1 MCEKINALK
10 TVNGQLY
17 KHLTAIDKL
26 EKNAVKA
33 VFEIAVRLNIINTEK
48 LFDGT
53 EYKSICEL
61 SAACFGYSRSTTMNY
76 IKIAREYL
84 DVKQDGGKMRYTT
97 ICAREDGTDYRI
109 GQLNALGKTSAE
121 DFRMLDADGTISP
134 SMSADEIRKAVK
146 AFYEPEPDEPDE
158 TPEPPAEDT
167 EQENEPV
174 YDPAELALN
183 HVRTAADHIAH
194 AGEYFAGMEIE
205 PFCKRIADA
214 ITDFFKAL
222 EECEKNCNG
231 DAE

>member
-26 EKNAVKA
+26 EKNVVKA

-53 EYKSICEL
+53 EYKNICEL
-61 SAACFGYSRSTTMNY
+61 SAACFGYSRSTTLNY

-84 DVKQDGGKMRYTT
+84 DVKQDGGKMRYIT

-134 SMSADEIRKAVK
+134 AMSADEIRKAVK
-146 AFYEPEPDEPDE
+146 AFYEPDELEE
-158 TPEPPAEDT
+158 TPEPPAEDM
-167 EQENEPV
+167 EPENEPE
-174 YDPAELALN
+174 YNSEEIAIN

-194 AGEYFAGMEIE
+194 AGEYFAGSEFE
-205 PFCKRIADA
+205 PRVNRIADA
-214 ITDFFKAL
+214 ITEFFKAV
-222 EECEKNCNG
+222 EECKNNCDG

>member
-53 EYKSICEL
+53 EYKNICEL
-61 SAACFGYSRSTTMNY
+61 SAACFGYSRSTTLNY

-84 DVKQDGGKMRYTT
+84 DVKKDGGKMRYTT

-134 SMSADEIRKAVK
+134 TMSADEIRKAIK
-146 AFYEPEPDEPDE
+146 TFYEPEPDE

-167 EQENEPV
+167 ES
-174 YDPAELALN
+174 PAEDTEPEMDAEEIALN
-183 HVRTAADHIAH
+183 HVRAAADHIAH
-194 AGEYFAGMEIE
+194 AGEYFAGREIE
-205 PFCKRIADA
+205 TLVNRIADA
-214 ITDFFKAL
+214 ITEFFKAVD
-222 EECEKNCNG
+222 ECENNCDG

>member
-53 EYKSICEL
+53 EYKNICEL

-134 SMSADEIRKAVK
+134 AMSADEIRKAVK
-146 AFYEPEPDEPDE
+146 AFYEPEPDE

-167 EQENEPV
+167 EPEETET
-174 YDPAELALN
+174 PAETAKKQMLLAIGHL
-183 HVRTAADHIAH
+183 TDAA
-194 AGEYFAGMEIE
+194 EYYNENNGTPEAEAIMSIIDEI
-205 PFCKRIADA
+205 KTIIRDTI
-214 ITDFFKAL
+214 
-222 EECEKNCNG
+222 G
-231 DAE
+231 

>member
-53 EYKSICEL
+53 EYKNICEL

-84 DVKQDGGKMRYTT
+84 DVKQDGGKMCYTT

-146 AFYEPEPDEPDE
+146 AFYEPEPDE

-167 EQENEPV
+167 EPEETET
-174 YDPAELALN
+174 PAET
-183 HVRTAADHIAH
+183 VKKQ
-194 AGEYFAGMEIE
+194 MEIA
-205 PFCKRIADA
+205 IGYLTDA
-214 ITDFFKAL
+214 AEYYNENNGAAEAGTIKAIID
-222 EECEKNCNG
+222 EIKTIIRDTIE
-231 DAE
+231 

>member
-53 EYKSICEL
+53 EYKNICEL

-84 DVKQDGGKMRYTT
+84 DVKQDGGKMRYMT

-134 SMSADEIRKAVK
+134 DMSADEIRKAVK
-146 AFYEPEPDEPDE
+146 AFYEPEPEETDE

-167 EQENEPV
+167 EPEETET
-174 YDPAELALN
+174 PAETVKKQMELAIGYL
-183 HVRTAADHIAH
+183 TDAAEYYNENNGAAEVGTIMAII
-194 AGEYFAGMEIE
+194 GEIKSIIRDTIG
-205 PFCKRIADA
+205 
-214 ITDFFKAL
+214 
-222 EECEKNCNG
+222 
-231 DAE
+231 

>member
-26 EKNAVKA
+26 DKNAVKA

-53 EYKSICEL
+53 DYKNICEL

-84 DVKQDGGKMRYTT
+84 DVKQDGGKMHYAT

-134 SMSADEIRKAVK
+134 DMSADEIRKAVK
-146 AFYEPEPDEPDE
+146 VFYEPEPDEPDE

-167 EQENEPV
+167 EPDDAETPETPET
-174 YDPAELALN
+174 PAETAKKQMSLAIGYLTDAAEYYN
-183 HVRTAADHIAH
+183 ENNDTPTAETLMSIID
-194 AGEYFAGMEIE
+194 EI
-205 PFCKRIADA
+205 KSIIRDTI
-214 ITDFFKAL
+214 
-222 EECEKNCNG
+222 G
-231 DAE
+231 

>member
-53 EYKSICEL
+53 DYKNICEL

-134 SMSADEIRKAVK
+134 DMSADEIRKAVK
-146 AFYEPEPDEPDE
+146 AFYEPEPDELDE

-167 EQENEPV
+167 EPEIEM
-174 YDPAELALN
+174 DAEEIAIN
-183 HVRTAADHIAH
+183 HVRAAADHIAH
-194 AGEYFAGMEIE
+194 ASEYFAGMEIE
-205 PFCKRIADA
+205 PFCNSIADA
-214 ITDFFKAL
+214 ITEFFKFVDKIGI
-222 EECEKNCNG
+222 E
-231 DAE
+231 

>member
-53 EYKSICEL
+53 EYKNICEL

-84 DVKQDGGKMRYTT
+84 DVKQDGGKLRYTT

-134 SMSADEIRKAVK
+134 AMSADEIRKAVK
-146 AFYEPEPDEPDE
+146 AFYEPEPEETDETPELPVEDTEPDE
-158 TPEPPAEDT
+158 TPEPEETETPAET
-167 EQENEPV
+167 VKKQMLLA
-174 YDPAELALN
+174 AEYL
-183 HVRTAADHIAH
+183 
-194 AGEYFAGMEIE
+194 
-205 PFCKRIADA
+205 ADA
-214 ITDFFKAL
+214 AAYYSEINAGK
-222 EECEKNCNG
+222 EEETLIQIIEEIKSIIRDTIG
-231 DAE
+231 

>member
-17 KHLTAIDKL
+17 KHLSAIDKL

-48 LFDGT
+48 LFAGT
-53 EYKSICEL
+53 EYKNICEL

-134 SMSADEIRKAVK
+134 AMSADEIRKAVK

-167 EQENEPV
+167 ESE
-174 YDPAELALN
+174 YDAEEIAIN
-183 HVRTAADHIAH
+183 HVRAAADHIVH
-194 AGEYFAGMEIE
+194 AGEYFAGLEIE
-205 PFCKRIADA
+205 TLVNRIADA
-214 ITDFFKAL
+214 ITEFFKAV
-222 EECEKNCNG
+222 EECENT
-231 DAE
+231 AE

>member
-1 MCEKINALK
+1 MCEKIKALK

-33 VFEIAVRLNIINTEK
+33 VFEIAVRLNVINTEK

-53 EYKSICEL
+53 EYKNICEL

-84 DVKQDGGKMRYTT
+84 DVKQDGGKMHYTT
-97 ICAREDGTDYRI
+97 ICARKDGTDYRI

-146 AFYEPEPDEPDE
+146 AFYEPELDEPDE
-158 TPEPPAEDT
+158 TPEPSAEDT
-167 EQENEPV
+167 EPEIEM
-174 YDPAELALN
+174 DAEEIAIN
-183 HVRTAADHIAH
+183 HVRAAADHIAH
-194 AGEYFAGMEIE
+194 ASGYFTGSGIE
-205 PFCKRIADA
+205 PIVNRIADA
-214 ITDFFKAL
+214 IADFFKVSGI
-222 EECEKNCNG
+222 E
-231 DAE
+231 

>member
-1 MCEKINALK
+1 MCERINALK

-53 EYKSICEL
+53 EYKNICEL

-121 DFRMLDADGTISP
+121 DFRMFDADGTISP
-134 SMSADEIRKAVK
+134 EMSADEIRKAVK
-146 AFYEPEPDEPDE
+146 AFYEPEPDE

-167 EQENEPV
+167 EPEETDNHYETVKKQMQLA
-174 YDPAELALN
+174 AEYL
-183 HVRTAADHIAH
+183 
-194 AGEYFAGMEIE
+194 
-205 PFCKRIADA
+205 ADA
-214 ITDFFKAL
+214 AAYYS
-222 EECEKNCNG
+222 EKNAG
-231 DAE
+231 KEEETLIQIIEVIKSIIRDTIE

>member
-48 LFDGT
+48 LYDGT
-53 EYKSICEL
+53 EYKNICEL
-61 SAACFGYSRSTTMNY
+61 SAACFGYSCSTTMNY

-84 DVKQDGGKMRYTT
+84 DVKPDGGKMRYTT

-134 SMSADEIRKAVK
+134 DMSADEIRKAVK
-146 AFYEPEPDEPDE
+146 AFYEPEPEETDE
-158 TPEPPAEDT
+158 TPEPPEEDT
-167 EQENEPV
+167 ET
-174 YDPAELALN
+174 PAETVKKQMELAIGYL
-183 HVRTAADHIAH
+183 TDAAEYYNENNGAAE
-194 AGEYFAGMEIE
+194 AGAIMAIIDEI
-205 PFCKRIADA
+205 KSIIRDTI
-214 ITDFFKAL
+214 
-222 EECEKNCNG
+222 G
-231 DAE
+231 

>member
-33 VFEIAVRLNIINTEK
+33 VFEIAVRLNIINMEK

-53 EYKSICEL
+53 EYKNICEL

-84 DVKQDGGKMRYTT
+84 DVKQDGGKMCYTT

-134 SMSADEIRKAVK
+134 AMSADEIRKAIK
-146 AFYEPEPDEPDE
+146 AFYEPEPDENDE
-158 TPEPPAEDT
+158 TPEPPTEDT
-167 EQENEPV
+167 EPEETGS
-174 YDPAELALN
+174 PAEIAKKQMLLAIGYLTDAAEYYN
-183 HVRTAADHIAH
+183 ENNGAAEVGTITAIID
-194 AGEYFAGMEIE
+194 EI
-205 PFCKRIADA
+205 KTIIRDTID
-214 ITDFFKAL
+214 
-222 EECEKNCNG
+222 
-231 DAE
+231 

>member
-53 EYKSICEL
+53 EYKNICEL
-61 SAACFGYSRSTTMNY
+61 STACFGYSRSTTMNY

-109 GQLNALGKTSAE
+109 GQLNALGKASAE

-134 SMSADEIRKAVK
+134 AMSADEIRKAVK
-146 AFYEPEPDEPDE
+146 AFYEPEPDE

-167 EQENEPV
+167 EPEAINTET
-174 YDPAELALN
+174 DTPAEIAKKQMLLAIGYLTDAAEYYN
-183 HVRTAADHIAH
+183 ENNGAAEFGTITAIID
-194 AGEYFAGMEIE
+194 EI
-205 PFCKRIADA
+205 KSIIRDTI
-214 ITDFFKAL
+214 
-222 EECEKNCNG
+222 G
-231 DAE
+231 

>member
-53 EYKSICEL
+53 EYKNICEL

-84 DVKQDGGKMRYTT
+84 DVKQDGGKMCYMT

-134 SMSADEIRKAVK
+134 DMSADEIRKAVK

-167 EQENEPV
+167 EPEETET
-174 YDPAELALN
+174 PAETAKNQMLLAIWHLTDVAEYYN
-183 HVRTAADHIAH
+183 ENNGAAE
-194 AGEYFAGMEIE
+194 AGTIMAIIDEI
-205 PFCKRIADA
+205 KTIIRDTI
-214 ITDFFKAL
+214 
-222 EECEKNCNG
+222 G
-231 DAE
+231 

>member
-146 AFYEPEPDEPDE
+146 AFYEPELDEPDE

-167 EQENEPV
+167 ELEI
-174 YDPAELALN
+174 DAEEIAIN

-194 AGEYFAGMEIE
+194 AGEYFAGQEIE
-205 PFCKRIADA
+205 NMINRIADA
-214 ITDFFKAL
+214 IIDFFKAL

-231 DAE
+231 DAK

>member
-26 EKNAVKA
+26 EQNAVKA

-53 EYKSICEL
+53 DYKNICEL

-134 SMSADEIRKAVK
+134 AMSADEIRKAVK

-167 EQENEPV
+167 EPEIEM
-174 YDPAELALN
+174 DAEEIAIN
-183 HVRTAADHIAH
+183 HVRAAADHIAH
-194 AGEYFAGMEIE
+194 AGGYFAGLEMENAVN
-205 PFCKRIADA
+205 RIADA
-214 ITDFFKAL
+214 IAEFFKAV
-222 EECEKNCNG
+222 EECEKNRDG

>member
-53 EYKSICEL
+53 DYKNICEL

-134 SMSADEIRKAVK
+134 DMSADEIRKAVK
-146 AFYEPEPDEPDE
+146 AFYEPEPDELDE
-158 TPEPPAEDT
+158 TPEPPEEDT
-167 EQENEPV
+167 KPEET
-174 YDPAELALN
+174 DSPAETAKKQMLLAIGYLMDA
-183 HVRTAADHIAH
+183 V
-194 AGEYFAGMEIE
+194 EYYNENNGAPEVGTIMAIIDEIE
-205 PFCKRIADA
+205 TIIHDT
-214 ITDFFKAL
+214 I
-222 EECEKNCNG
+222 G
-231 DAE
+231 